1 MAIAIHFLIP
11 RQSPANKM
19 FLQTLPTPLHRSSL
33 LSCGLSRK
41 LQSHTVS
48 GSLFAAPPCSPAHLP
63 GPVHHGLS
71 DAGRDINNKS
81 WSRNHSGE
89 HKRER
94 EGRRRPQPARLQVS
108 SFDTA
113 LMAVWWVHMGRHG
126 FIRTCLHAR
135 LHNIYGVYARPT
147 ISFFLYSEGG
157 FSCGKLLRKK
167 QLRIPKQYTTMGDII
182 CAMCVPCLSQ
192 FFVWNGLAIF
202 NLRTTEPTYRQTTN
216 WMKGRGMS
224 GHGNCLLWSS
234 NSSVLP

>member
-1 MAIAIHFLIP
+1 MKIFLP
-11 RQSPANKM
+11 P
-19 FLQTLPTPLHRSSL
+19 PLHHSSL
-33 LSCGLSRK
+33 LCCGLSRK
-41 LQSHTVS
+41 NQSHTVS
-48 GSLFAAPPCSPAHLP
+48 GSLFGAPPCSPAHLP

-94 EGRRRPQPARLQVS
+94 EGRRRPQPAPLQVS
-108 SFDTA
+108 FFDTA

-135 LHNIYGVYARPT
+135 LHNIYGVYAQPT
-147 ISFFLYSEGG
+147 NSFFLYSEGG

-192 FFVWNGLAIF
+192 FLSGMGWLFLICAQPNP
-202 NLRTTEPTYRQTTN
+202 PTDKPQIEWRGGGWVGMVIAYCGAQTPLFCH
-216 WMKGRGMS
+216 KQ
-224 GHGNCLLWSS
+224 LW
-234 NSSVLP
+234 